1 MKQEPIRIY
10 ADTSVFGGAF
20 DEEFSRPSQQ
30 FFRQVLEGRFR
41 LVLSPLV
48 QDELVAA
55 PERVQRFFDEVT
67 GGADIVRITA
77 DATRLQTA
85 YLSFG
90 ILTDKSSGD
99 ALHVAI
105 ATVSECS
112 VIVSWNFK
120 HIVHFDKIPLYNA
133 VNRQKGF
140 SEIAIYSPLEVIEY
154 EDEDI

>member
-1 MKQEPIRIY
+1 MKWEPIRIY

-55 PERVQRFFDEVT
+55 PERVQRFLDEVT
-67 GGADIVRITA
+67 VGADIVRITA
-77 DATRLQTA
+77 DATRLQAA

-90 ILTDKSSGD
+90 ILTDKSSDD

-105 ATVSECS
+105 TTVSECS
-112 VIVSWNFK
+112 IIVSWNFK